1 MARTKRK
8 VNPVLLP
15 VAVEAPTHKIYQTAA
30 YVRLSIKDGG
40 KPGADTLVTQQELLR
55 TFISD
60 QLDMQLVRIYSDNG
74 QTGTNFERPGFE
86 QLLTDVRTGK
96 INCIVVKDLSRFGRN
111 YKETGNYLQRIFPL
125 LGIRFVAINDNFDTK
140 TAEKNEYGFIIP
152 LKNIMND
159 TYSRDISRKVS
170 SAIETKELHGEFVG
184 AYAPYGYRKSVR
196 NCHQL
201 EINPETAPVIREI
214 FDLRMQGMGYAG
226 IMRLLNSRDI
236 PSPGAYLYRCGLTTR
251 EAYRDALWT
260 VWNIKEIL
268 RNEVYL
274 GHLVQGKRT
283 QAHYKQARE
292 ERYAPAAEWRVSR
305 NTHEALVDAD
315 SFAAVQ
321 RLAENSKRAYEAVL
335 GKADDLKT
343 PNLFRGLIFCADCGK
358 PLNRRHIYSHTR
370 EGRSYYYSYL
380 CPKYLQKVG
389 ACTPK
394 NLMERELLTA
404 VSDVLRSHIDA
415 VTALETYVAEIWEK
429 KTSGM
434 RSALCQDTAAAEGE
448 ASRYKT
454 LLDGLYP
461 SLVSGVISRQEY
473 GALKER
479 YQTCHG
485 EAVTRLEKLK
495 AKQKEMERCGP
506 SNPMFAAIHMF
517 DDAGELSEELIH
529 ALIARIE
536 VRDGNLLD
544 IKLMYGDEYAKLTRF
559 IEEAQGS

>member
-8 VNPVLLP
+8 INPVLPP
-15 VAVEAPTHKIYQTAA
+15 VAVEAPTRKIYQTAA
-30 YVRLSIKDGG
+30 YARLSIKDGG
-40 KPGADTLVTQQELLR
+40 KPGADTLATQQELLR
-55 TFISD
+55 AFIAD
-60 QLDMQLVRIYSDNG
+60 QPDMQLVRIYSDNG

-86 QLLTDVRTGK
+86 QLLADVRTGK

-125 LGIRFVAINDNFDTK
+125 LGIRFVALTDNFDTE

-152 LKNIMND
+152 LKNIVND

-170 SAIETKELHGEFVG
+170 SAIATKELHGEFVG
-184 AYAPYGYRKSVR
+184 AYAPYGYRKSAQNR
-196 NCHQL
+196 HLL
-201 EINPETAPVIREI
+201 EVNPETAPVVQEI
-214 FDLRMQGMGYAG
+214 FALRMQGMGYAG
-226 IMRLLNSRDI
+226 IMRLLNGRDI
-236 PSPGAYLYRCGLTTR
+236 PSPGTYLYRCGLTTK
-251 EAYRDALWT
+251 EACRDALWT

-283 QAHYKQARE
+283 QAHYKQARK

-305 NTHEALVDAD
+305 NTHEALVDEET
-315 SFAAVQ
+315 FAAVQ
-321 RLAENSKRAYEAVL
+321 RLAEDSKRAYEATL

-343 PNLFRGLIFCADCGK
+343 PNLFRGLLYCADCGK
-358 PLNRRHIYSHTR
+358 PLLRRHTYSRTR

-380 CPKYLQKVG
+380 CPKYLQKTG

-394 NLMERELLTA
+394 NLLERDLLTA
-404 VSDVLRSHIDA
+404 VSNVLRSHIDA
-415 VTALETYVAEIWEK
+415 VATLETCVAEVWDK
-429 KTSGM
+429 KTSAM
-434 RSALCQDTAAAEGE
+434 WNALGQEVTAAEGE
-448 ASRYKT
+448 VSRYKT

-461 SLVSGVISRQEY
+461 SLVSGIISRQEY

-485 EAVTRLEKLK
+485 EAVTRLEELK

-506 SNPMFAAIHMF
+506 SNPMFTAAHMF

-544 IKLMYGDEYAKLTRF
+544 IKLMYGDEYAKLTGF
-559 IEEAQGS
+559 IEEARAS